1 LRALHVH
8 VFFNLGLSI
17 IYVLLFFTLTFSG
30 LSLLVFHI
38 MKSIWPEKDSNIVI
52 SLEQGANDD
61 ATATP

>member
-1 LRALHVH
+1 M
-8 VFFNLGLSI
+8 
-17 IYVLLFFTLTFSG
+17 LTFSG